1 MFQCFSTSFRDNSV
15 FSGLSVFPLIASCAA
30 FTSISTP
37 RSLVIMIVLV
47 GKGPIVDSTWS
58 IFGSPHNK
66 YNIIIQFLLVM
77 GLLSSYHIQYHR
89 ISYTLSTTTWWF
101 PKIGVPQNGDF
112 EICVAPQ
119 RSALFPHLNF
129 QKCSRNL
136 PECASR
142 HNGVQFFIAH
152 PATCLRTHRFSEP
165 TLRTSTVE
173 KHVFYLFAHLDLD
186 LLSSAF
192 LFSDLLSSCFLFS
205 DSSHLCFSVHI
216 AEVCTSG
223 SSWSHFSS
231 TAPELP

>member
-1 MFQCFSTSFRDNSV
+1 
-15 FSGLSVFPLIASCAA
+15 
-30 FTSISTP
+30 
-37 RSLVIMIVLV
+37 
-47 GKGPIVDSTWS
+47 
-58 IFGSPHNK
+58 
-66 YNIIIQFLLVM
+66 M

-173 KHVFYLFAHLDLD
+173 KKHVFYLFAHLDLD
-186 LLSSAF
+186 LLSSGF

-205 DSSHLCFSVHI
+205 DSSHLCFSICPYCGSLTSKLHSVI
-216 AEVCTSG
+216 STSG
-223 SSWSHFSS
+223 SSRSHFSS